1 MLLMNQGG
9 SDHRFAGI
17 YLSTPSYIKK
27 LVSGWGMIFNDPS
40 SLRETVEQGG

>member
-1 MLLMNQGG
+1 MLLMTQGG

-27 LVSGWGMIFNDPS
+27 VGEWLGYDFK
-40 SLRETVEQGG
+40 

>member
-1 MLLMNQGG
+1 MTQGG

-17 YLSTPSYIKK
+17 YLSTPSYNKKK